1 MVYDKINNKK
11 AGSKKDTDNIGH
23 LDRKILN
30 VLLDNCRFSYRQIA
44 KKVNISAATVM
55 HHIEKLEKEGIIKK
69 YSALLNSE
77 KLGYDV
83 QVIID
88 IRISK
93 GKLFLV
99 EKKIASHPNIC
110 AIYDTTGHFDAAII
124 AKFKTRRQMD
134 DFLKLVQSYDF
145 VERTETRL
153 ILNIIKE
160 SNLVV

>member
-1 MVYDKINNKK
+1 MAITGEKK
-11 AGSKKDTDNIGH
+11 K
-23 LDRKILN
+23 
-30 VLLDNCRFSYRQIA
+30 QIA
-44 KKVNISAATVM
+44 VLTGGGDAPGLNAVIR
-55 HHIEKLEKEGIIKK
+55 GIVVKAK
-69 YSALLNSE
+69 

-160 SNLVV
+160 SNIVV